1 MWDVEDLIPDDLR
14 MQTAVRWYAAAL
26 DGSDNLD
33 SEILST
39 DAPPHRRSS
48 DISIDN
54 AIGKTIGKHNHR
66 EFERFGEEQHALLL
80 WNIKNIEYALGANIS
95 DLSMKF
101 WDSDERHAFEGDH
114 VLLRCGYSAIID
126 HMETKLK
133 EKGHKFR
140 CILDCPVKKVEYAR
154 KSQTLPYT
162 ASDNGGFRKLV
173 ELSDGCS
180 IIAGEEETSYKCD
193 FAVSTLPLGVLKA
206 SIARNIH
213 ESGKVEFDPPLP
225 FSKVD
230 AIQNTGFGL
239 LNKVYL
245 QFPQAFWRL
254 KSLLDEDQTLFG
266 NASGVNPHHY
276 MFSDIGKSLEKN
288 GDAPAVLMSLI
299 SGREAVACERLS
311 DQELV
316 DEIVHT
322 LRTLFSTDIVPD
334 PIAYRVTRWGTDR
347 FARGSYTFL
356 PPGSSDQDFHILQSP
371 INGNGDSLV
380 LEGSETMRL
389 FWAGEHTTALHPSM
403 AHGAMMSG
411 IRAAKEVLS
420 TIQFNYNDERS
431 NFEKMI
437 PLSIFRIKNPTT
449 KLQCNF
455 CHKVGSR
462 VREGSLLAFQKGSR
476 QVLVHNN
483 CGENSPEVEVR
494 DGQWRSVI
502 KAVNRGKQINCCV
515 CGSVGATIGCTHET
529 CFRSFHFSCAEDTGY
544 RFERD
549 GKVFFCDLHREYNSH
564 METQCDRI
572 SLSFYRSKNPS
583 APLKCSFCGVISP
596 HEGGKRGKIIAFQKQ
611 KNQLLVHDK
620 CARYTNLMETLE
632 DSKSTNEFDFRNI
645 FEALALSK
653 ICVVCSEGGATIQ
666 CTEGSCDCHF
676 HFTCAEETEWNFEN
690 RGMAFKCKGHRGHTK
705 GVRPLVLSEAL
716 DSTTAPWDLHL
727 GNGSSP
733 FSHNLF
739 QKGGDNIFNSMSQNR
754 YNGSTAVNSDMGQ
767 SRHEIVRQQLAN
779 RMAEDPTILS
789 SDEEDNISNPILQT
803 LSLLQLPISDDNRDV
818 IKLTRE
824 SITAPWGFS
833 FVVQNLDPNTAILGL
848 ELNCQEKV
856 EAIQLLLV
864 ESINGICIGF
874 EIKNLLDAFAVL
886 RSSLELTIVVHVESK
901 TELPLSFEML

>member
-1 MWDVEDLIPDDLR
+1 MWDVEDLIPDEFR
-14 MQTAVRWYAAAL
+14 KQTAVRWYAEAL
-26 DGSDNLD
+26 GGSDKLD
-33 SEILST
+33 SGISST
-39 DAPPHRRSS
+39 DAPIHRRSS

-54 AIGKTIGKHNHR
+54 AIGKTVGKHNHR
-66 EFERFGEEQHALLL
+66 EFERFGEEQHSLLL

-114 VLLRCGYSAIID
+114 VLLRCGYSAVVD
-126 HMETKLK
+126 YMEAKLK
-133 EKGHKFR
+133 ERGNKFR
-140 CILDCPVKKVEYAR
+140 CIFDCPVQKVEYAR

-162 ASDNGGFRKLV
+162 ASDTGGFRKLV
-173 ELSDGCS
+173 ELSDSCS
-180 IIAGEEETSYKCD
+180 IIAGEEEVSYKCD
-193 FAVSTLPLGVLKA
+193 FTVCTLPLGVLKA
-206 SIARNIH
+206 SISRNEH
-213 ESGKVEFDPPLP
+213 EIGKVEFDPPLP

-245 QFPQAFWRL
+245 QFPYAFWRL
-254 KSLLDEDQTLFG
+254 KSLFDEDQTLFG

-276 MFSDIGKSLEKN
+276 MFNDIGKSLQKN

-299 SGREAVACERLS
+299 SGREAVTCERRS
-311 DQELV
+311 DKELV
-316 DEIVHT
+316 DEVVHT

-334 PIAYRVTRWGTDR
+334 PISFRVTRWGTDR

-437 PLSIFRIKNPTT
+437 PLSIFRIKNPST

-494 DGQWRSVI
+494 DGQWKSVI
-502 KAVNRGKQINCCV
+502 KAVNRGKQIYCCI
-515 CGSVGATIGCTHET
+515 CGSVGATIGCTHDN

-549 GKVFFCDLHREYNSH
+549 GKVFFCDLHRDYNRN
-564 METQCDRI
+564 MESQCDRI
-572 SLSFYRSKNPS
+572 SISFYQSKNPS
-583 APLKCSFCGVISP
+583 TPLKCSFCGVISP
-596 HEGGKRGKIIAFQKQ
+596 PEGGQRGKVIAFQQ
-611 KNQLLVHDK
+611 QNRQLLVHDK
-620 CARYTNLMETLE
+620 CARYTNLIETLE
-632 DSKSTNEFDFRNI
+632 DPKSTNEFDFRNI
-645 FEALALSK
+645 FEACALSK
-653 ICVVCSEGGATIQ
+653 VCVMCFEGGATIQ
-666 CTEGSCDCHF
+666 CTDGSCNCHF
-676 HFTCAEETEWNFEN
+676 HFTCAEETGWNFGN
-690 RGMAFKCKGHRGHTK
+690 RGLAFKCKSHRGHK
-705 GVRPLVLSEAL
+705 NDFHPLLLAETLV
-716 DSTTAPWDLHL
+716 STTTPLDLHL

-739 QKGGDNIFNSMSQNR
+739 RKRGDIPFNNMSQNLSS
-754 YNGSTAVNSDMGQ
+754 GSIALNLEMGQ
-767 SRHEIVRQQLAN
+767 SRHEISGQQSAN
-779 RMAEDPTILS
+779 KMAEDPIIFS
-789 SDEEDNISNPILQT
+789 SDEEDIISNPILQT
-803 LSLLQLPISDDNRDV
+803 LSLLQLPISNHNRDV

-824 SITAPWGFS
+824 STALPWGFS
-833 FVVQNLDPNTAILGL
+833 FVVQNLDPKTAILGL
-848 ELNCQEKV
+848 ELKRQE
-856 EAIQLLLV
+856 EERAIQLLFV
-864 ESINGICIGF
+864 ESINGIRIGF

-886 RSSLELTIVVHVESK
+886 KSGLELIVVVYVESMK
-901 TELPLSFEML
+901 ELPLSFNT